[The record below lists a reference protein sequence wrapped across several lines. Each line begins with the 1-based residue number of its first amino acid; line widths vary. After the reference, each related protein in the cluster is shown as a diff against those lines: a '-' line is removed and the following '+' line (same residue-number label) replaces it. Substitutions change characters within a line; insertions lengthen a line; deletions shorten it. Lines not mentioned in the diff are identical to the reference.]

1 MYQRGDISRPNFWII
16 RKLTLKWL
24 HREPGIIE
32 KKCGYKMCSS
42 NSTGRKHCKMI
53 IEKQKIAFID
63 LLKKQTINKN
73 KSLHFILFFN
83 WSKNQ
88 LSMPFIKIR
97 NNLYWR
103 WTKRINLDFLRGK
116 ESFFLD
122 GLFKSYASIFDT
134 IRANMALK

>member
-1 MYQRGDISRPNFWII
+1 MYCWILRFLGFI
-16 RKLTLKWL
+16 FRIKWCIKEETFPDLIFGLSEKLTWKWL
-24 HREPGIIE
+24 HRELGIIE

-73 KSLHFILFFN
+73 KSLHFIFFFN

-103 WTKRINLDFLRGK
+103 WTKRINLNFLRGK
-116 ESFFLD
+116 ERFF
-122 GLFKSYASIFDT
+122 
-134 IRANMALK
+134 

>member
-16 RKLTLKWL
+16 RKLTWKWL
-24 HREPGIIE
+24 HKELGIIE

-73 KSLHFILFFN
+73 KSLHFI
-83 WSKNQ
+83 
-88 LSMPFIKIR
+88 
-97 NNLYWR
+97 
-103 WTKRINLDFLRGK
+103 
-116 ESFFLD
+116 FFLI
-122 GLFKSYASIFDT
+122 GAKINFQCLS
-134 IRANMALK
+134 LKLEKIYIEGELNE